1 MLNDIANR
9 FNRSLE
15 TIRKMSDDL
24 GLTILKK
31 EVSVASVDS
40 NLNAPLNPLSNLP
53 RPPLKKWRSHFKQPL
68 RKPG

>member
-15 TIRKMSDDL
+15 TIRKMSDNL

-40 NLNAPLNPLSNLP
+40 NLNAPLNPFFNHCLEILTLILIGN
-53 RPPLKKWRSHFKQPL
+53 HF
-68 RKPG
+68 